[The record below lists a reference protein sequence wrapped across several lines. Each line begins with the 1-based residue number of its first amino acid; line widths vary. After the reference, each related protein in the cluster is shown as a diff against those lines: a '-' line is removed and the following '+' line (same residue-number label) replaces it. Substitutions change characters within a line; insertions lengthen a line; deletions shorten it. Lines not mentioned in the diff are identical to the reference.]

1 MLHHPHPLTDLAV
14 KVIDFEILRWSFW
27 LKVFRIGYPLNLWMD
42 LVDTIP
48 DVRYWSKILPCSIPT
63 PHLLTDLEVKVTD
76 LEFFMINEISISHIS
91 QSSESIHLSNI
102 RTLEGLLP
110 FHNYWP
116 NYSHGVG
123 LEVKNIEH
131 PHTLAILSSFF
142 WLQMHFSFI
151 GKAQFRWAKLFW
163 DSSYVGFVMLG
174 LI

>member
-1 MLHHPHPLTDLAV
+1 
-14 KVIDFEILRWSFW
+14 
-27 LKVFRIGYPLNLWMD
+27 MD

-48 DVRYWSKILPCSIPT
+48 HVRYWSKILRCSIPT

-76 LEFFMINEISISHIS
+76 LEFFMINEMSISHIS

-116 NYSHGVG
+116 QGTCHGVG

-151 GKAQFRWAKLFW
+151 GKAQFRRAMLFW
-163 DSSYVGFVMLG
+163 DSSYVIRIWFKG
-174 LI
+174 LKLKWKRC